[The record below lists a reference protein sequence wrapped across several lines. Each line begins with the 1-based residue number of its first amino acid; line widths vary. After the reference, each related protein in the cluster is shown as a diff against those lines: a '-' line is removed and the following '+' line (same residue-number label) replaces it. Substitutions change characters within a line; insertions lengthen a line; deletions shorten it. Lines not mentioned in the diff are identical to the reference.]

1 MTDISILQE
10 RLERAKRALREEKK
24 RQREREQQRVF
35 EAVRRSGLSLTDLET
50 MLAAHAVPPS
60 VSGADGGQS

>member
-24 RQREREQQRVF
+24 RQREREQRRVF
-35 EAVRRSGLSLTDLET
+35 DLVRRSGLAFTDLET
-50 MLAAHAVPPS
+50 LLVTRTVPPS
-60 VSGADGGQS
+60 VSDADGGQS